1 MRYEF
6 EGLTHADLG
15 EIMLREISD
24 VTCHEAYGTTD
35 PALVGR
41 LALGYGDINPDGT
54 LN

>member
-1 MRYEF
+1 MTYAELGRIVLAEAGVDACR
-6 EGLTHADLG
+6 EG
-15 EIMLREISD
+15 
-24 VTCHEAYGTTD
+24 YQTTD